1 MAEIIALSVSA
12 LSALIG
18 LVVLLFRKLFK
29 LIAEIDE
36 NYNKEE

>member
-1 MAEIIALSVSA
+1 MAELIAFSIPVFTILTGILMV
-12 LSALIG
+12 
-18 LVVLLFRKLFK
+18 LFRKLFK